1 MRFYPTF
8 NQVVVGSI
16 PTRPTIKSK
25 TYSHSTYALPRLCCN
40 FVVTKSQKRI
50 EWSRRGYSE
59 RYNMAS
65 FIPRKGPGGKRVWQA
80 HIRRRGYPAQV
91 RTFDAKAEAEAWAAT
106 IESEIARGTFIS
118 RAEAEGTTLAEA
130 LGRYAV
136 EVSSKKKSGT
146 RESSTI
152 RAWQESVLGPR
163 ALASIRGK
171 DIAQAVRDLEARGLA
186 PNSIRIRLALLSHL
200 FNTARAAWGMES
212 LTNPVDLVK
221 GQRPKLPGG
230 RTRRL
235 VGDEQARLLAAAR
248 AYDAGPHAGVGI
260 ANIITWAIETAMRRG
275 EIAAMRWDH
284 LDRRARVLL
293 IPETKTGTPRRVPL
307 STAAL
312 GVLDQIPR
320 RIDGRVWGMRP
331 DSISQAFERVCKAA
345 GIEGL
350 TFHDLRHEATSRLF
364 EKGLNPMQV
373 AAITGHKTLQMLK
386 RYTHLRAEDLVGMLG

>member
-1 MRFYPTF
+1 MATF
-8 NQVVVGSI
+8 VQ
-16 PTRPTIKSK
+16 RP
-25 TYSHSTYALPRLCCN
+25 
-40 FVVTKSQKRI
+40 
-50 EWSRRGYSE
+50 
-59 RYNMAS
+59 
-65 FIPRKGPGGKRVWQA
+65 GPNGKRVWQA
-80 HIRRRGYPAQV
+80 LVRRRGYPQQT
-91 RTFDAKAEAEAWAAT
+91 RTFDSKGKAEVWAAG
-106 IESEIARGTFIS
+106 IESEMGRGVFVS

-130 LGRYAV
+130 LVRYAV
-136 EVSSKKKSGT
+136 EVSNKKKSGP
-146 RESSTI
+146 RESYTI
-152 RAWQESVLGPR
+152 RVWRESTLGPR

-171 DIAQAVRDLEARGLA
+171 DIAQAVRDFGARGLA
-186 PNSIRIRLALLSHL
+186 PNTIRIHLALLSHL
-200 FNTARAAWGMES
+200 FNTARTAWGMES

-235 VGDEQARLLAAAR
+235 VGDDLPRLLAAAQ
-248 AYDAGPHAGVGI
+248 AYGGEIGPL
-260 ANIITWAIETAMRRG
+260 ITWAIETAMRRG

-284 LDRRARVLL
+284 LDRKARVLL

-312 GVLDQIPR
+312 GVLDQLPR

-331 DSISQAFERVCKAA
+331 DSISQAFERVCGAA

-386 RYTHLRAEDLVGMLG
+386 RYTHLKAEDLVGMLG

>member
-1 MRFYPTF
+1 MATF
-8 NQVVVGSI
+8 VQ
-16 PTRPTIKSK
+16 RP
-25 TYSHSTYALPRLCCN
+25 
-40 FVVTKSQKRI
+40 
-50 EWSRRGYSE
+50 
-59 RYNMAS
+59 
-65 FIPRKGPGGKRVWQA
+65 GPNGKRVWQA
-80 HIRRRGYPAQV
+80 LVRRRGYPQQT
-91 RTFDAKAEAEAWAAT
+91 RTFDSKGKAEVWAAG
-106 IESEIARGTFIS
+106 IESEMGRGVFVS

-130 LGRYAV
+130 LVRYAV
-136 EVSSKKKSGT
+136 EVSNKKKSGP
-146 RESSTI
+146 REAYTI
-152 RAWQESVLGPR
+152 RVWQESVLGPR

-171 DIAQAVRDLEARGLA
+171 DIAQAVRNFEARGLA
-186 PNSIRIRLALLSHL
+186 PNTIRIHLALLSHL
-200 FNTARAAWGMES
+200 FNTARTAWGMES

-235 VGDEQARLLAAAR
+235 VADELPRLLTAAQS
-248 AYDAGPHAGVGI
+248 YGGEIGPL
-260 ANIITWAIETAMRRG
+260 ITWAIETAMRRG

-312 GVLDQIPR
+312 GVLDQLPR

-345 GIEGL
+345 GIKGL
-350 TFHDLRHEATSRLF
+350 TFHDLRQEATSRLS
-364 EKGLNPMQV
+364 EKGLNPMEV

-386 RYTHLRAEDLVGMLG
+386 RYTHLRAEDLVGRLG

>member
-1 MRFYPTF
+1 MATF
-8 NQVVVGSI
+8 VQ
-16 PTRPTIKSK
+16 RP
-25 TYSHSTYALPRLCCN
+25 
-40 FVVTKSQKRI
+40 
-50 EWSRRGYSE
+50 
-59 RYNMAS
+59 
-65 FIPRKGPGGKRVWQA
+65 GPNGKRVWQA
-80 HIRRRGYPAQV
+80 LVRRRGYPQQT
-91 RTFDAKAEAEAWAAT
+91 RTFDSKGKAEVWAAG
-106 IESEIARGTFIS
+106 IESEMGRGVFVS

-130 LGRYAV
+130 LVRYAV
-136 EVSSKKKSGT
+136 EVSNKKKSGPREAYT
-146 RESSTI
+146 IRVWREST
-152 RAWQESVLGPR
+152 LGPR

-171 DIAQAVRDLEARGLA
+171 DIAQAVRGFEARGLA
-186 PNSIRIRLALLSHL
+186 PNTIRIHLALLSHL
-200 FNTARAAWGMES
+200 FNTARTAWGMES

-235 VGDEQARLLAAAR
+235 VDDELPRLLAAAHT
-248 AYDAGPHAGVGI
+248 YGGEIGPL
-260 ANIITWAIETAMRRG
+260 ITWAIETAMRRG

-312 GVLDQIPR
+312 GVLDALPR
-320 RIDGRVWGMRP
+320 RLDGRVWAMRP

-364 EKGLNPMQV
+364 EKGLNPMEV

-386 RYTHLRAEDLVGMLG
+386 RYTHLRAEDLVGRLG